1 MNIVRTNESFNDNKY
16 NEGESFSLSHTEEFY
31 RVITGFWPFLRI
43 RESILFLMHPPSP
56 FPEIR
61 GSSLLSLIISVSLF
75 WSGNETVLAI
85 KRIQRKDLA
94 SCSKLLWNTCFRR
107 RFDLQLILC
116 HSSHSPSTRNKKFRS
131 LEFLSGSVLAVV
143 LKHCS
148 ACLYIASGLLFN
160 GNFLIHAR

>member
-1 MNIVRTNESFNDNKY
+1 MNIVRPNESFNNNKY
-16 NEGESFSLSHTEEFY
+16 NEDEFFSLSHTKKFY

-43 RESILFLMHPPSP
+43 RKSVLFLMHPPSP
-56 FPEIR
+56 FPEIPNR

-94 SCSKLLWNTCFRR
+94 SCLKLLWDTCFRR

-131 LEFLSGSVLAVV
+131 REFLSGLILAVV

-148 ACLYIASGLLFN
+148 ACLYTAFSQW
-160 GNFLIHAR
+160 LII